1 MSHPKI
7 FKKTSKI
14 NEKKDKKA
22 LDSSSILVYSGTINI
37 ERESYIMKKL
47 ILILA
52 VLWFG
57 LNAFAKSVQ
66 ADEYNT
72 AVIGHVIT
80 QKIQGNNVDTSVL
93 EAEMS
98 KLAYQF
104 SLQMVDVL
112 EKHLPY
118 ILEGI
123 AQEIR
128 MKSDSAYKCS
138 LLKDTKIKDKE
149 CS

>member
-1 MSHPKI
+1 
-7 FKKTSKI
+7 
-14 NEKKDKKA
+14 
-22 LDSSSILVYSGTINI
+22 
-37 ERESYIMKKL
+37 MKKM

-52 VLWFG
+52 VLWLG

-66 ADEYNT
+66 ANENST
-72 AVIGHVIT
+72 EALVAHIIT

-98 KLAYQF
+98 RLAYEM
-104 SLQMVDVL
+104 SLEMVSII
-112 EKHLPY
+112 ETHLPA

-123 AQEIR
+123 AQDIR

>member
-1 MSHPKI
+1 M
-7 FKKTSKI
+7 
-14 NEKKDKKA
+14 
-22 LDSSSILVYSGTINI
+22 LYSGTINK

-47 ILILA
+47 LLILA
-52 VLWFG
+52 IVWFG

-66 ADEYNT
+66 ANDSTT
-72 AVIGHVIT
+72 ATVAHIIT

-93 EAEMS
+93 EAELS
-98 KLAYQF
+98 RLAYNM
-104 SLQMVDVL
+104 SLEMVSIL
-112 EKHLPY
+112 EEHLPY

-128 MKSDSAYKCS
+128 LNADSEYKCS
-138 LLKDTKIKDKE
+138 LLKDTKIADKE

>member
-1 MSHPKI
+1 M
-7 FKKTSKI
+7 
-14 NEKKDKKA
+14 
-22 LDSSSILVYSGTINI
+22 LYSGTINK

-47 ILILA
+47 LLILA
-52 VLWFG
+52 IVWFG

-66 ADEYNT
+66 ANDSTT
-72 AVIGHVIT
+72 ATVAHIIT

-93 EAEMS
+93 EAELS
-98 KLAYQF
+98 RLAYNM
-104 SLQMVDVL
+104 SLEMVSIL
-112 EKHLPY
+112 EEHLPY

-128 MKSDSAYKCS
+128 MKADSEYKCS
-138 LLKDTKIKDKE
+138 LLKDTKIADKE

>member
-1 MSHPKI
+1 M
-7 FKKTSKI
+7 
-14 NEKKDKKA
+14 KKA
-22 LDSSSILVYSGTINI
+22 LDSSCILVYSGTINI

-66 ADEYNT
+66 ANENST
-72 AVIGHVIT
+72 EALVAHIIT

-93 EAEMS
+93 EAEMQ
-98 KLAYQF
+98 KLVYQF
-104 SLQMVDVL
+104 ATEMSFVVQ
-112 EKHLPY
+112 KHLPN

-123 AQEIR
+123 ASEMRQNAD
-128 MKSDSAYKCS
+128 KVYKCK
-138 LLKDTKIKDKE
+138 LLEGGSYE
-149 CS
+149 CK

>member
-1 MSHPKI
+1 M
-7 FKKTSKI
+7 
-14 NEKKDKKA
+14 
-22 LDSSSILVYSGTINI
+22 LYSGTINK

-47 ILILA
+47 LLILA
-52 VLWFG
+52 IVWFG

-66 ADEYNT
+66 ANDSTT
-72 AVIGHVIT
+72 ATVAHIIT

-98 KLAYQF
+98 RLAYEM
-104 SLQMVDVL
+104 SLEMVSII
-112 EKHLPY
+112 ETHLPA

-123 AQEIR
+123 AQDIR